1 MLAIRLPRAAR
12 SSASARR
19 AASGCR
25 RVPSRPS
32 PTNSRSSPCFSE
44 SLPPVR
50 VPYQVPSGVPGYPGG
65 GTVLLMASALATSVA
80 PLVGRSPCLAA
91 PFTLALSAGAH
102 RIDWDLLTGT
112 AGADEERP
120 LTDRG
125 AGSEPALAFKS
136 VATEKWP
143 LAPSLALALC
153 PPDHAGPRQSRGSK
167 ARNGC
172 AVGTGEKPFACS
184 MCSYRASRVSDLR
197 VHERTHTGEK
207 PFACTM
213 CSYRASK
220 ASN

>member
-1 MLAIRLPRAAR
+1 
-12 SSASARR
+12 
-19 AASGCR
+19 
-25 RVPSRPS
+25 
-32 PTNSRSSPCFSE
+32 
-44 SLPPVR
+44 
-50 VPYQVPSGVPGYPGG
+50 
-65 GTVLLMASALATSVA
+65 MASALATSVA

-102 RIDWDLLTGT
+102 RIDLDLLTGT

-184 MCSYRASRVSDLR
+184 MCSYRASNASGLR
-197 VHERTHTGEK
+197 RHERTHTGEK
-207 PFACTM
+207 PFACSM
-213 CSYRASK
+213 CDYRASQAGHLRDHERTHTGEK
-220 ASN
+220 PFVCSMCGSRFAVASALRVHERRFHATKSPVAPP